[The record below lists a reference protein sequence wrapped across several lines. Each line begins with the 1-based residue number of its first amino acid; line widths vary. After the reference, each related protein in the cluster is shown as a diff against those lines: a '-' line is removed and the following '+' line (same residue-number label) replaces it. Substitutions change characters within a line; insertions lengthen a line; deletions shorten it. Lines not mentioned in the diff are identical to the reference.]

1 MVKSFF
7 QLRSCNPPDGTDA
20 SKTTKFGSHGGE
32 FVKLQK
38 TYDKIG
44 GERNMMK
51 LYSELAPVYDEMYR
65 SIFDYEMEARFYD
78 GLLAKYGRRSV
89 LEIGCGGGHLS
100 SPLQEAGYRYAGLD
114 LSADMLRIARRHHPG
129 TRFIRGDM
137 RKFALGRTFDAVII
151 TGRTFSH
158 LVRNEDVMGTL
169 KSVHAALRKN
179 GLLAFD
185 CFRADRVV
193 WDRGQESVQD
203 VKRGDTLFRR
213 LNRTSPNLE
222 TGWTFNWEAEYHIRK
237 EGRKEKVVKDK
248 TVLRA
253 FTADELGLFLKL
265 GGFDVLE
272 CGGEKFY
279 RVSALSRAARP
290 VRGRRGG
297 GDRYRQR

>member
-1 MVKSFF
+1 
-7 QLRSCNPPDGTDA
+7 
-20 SKTTKFGSHGGE
+20 
-32 FVKLQK
+32 
-38 TYDKIG
+38 
-44 GERNMMK
+44 MK
-51 LYSELAPVYDEMYR
+51 LYTVLAPVYDEMYR
-65 SIFDYEMEARFYD
+65 SIFDYEKEFRVYD
-78 GLLAKYGRRSV
+78 ELLAKHGCRSV

-100 SPLQEAGYRYAGLD
+100 SPLLQAGYRYAGLD

-129 TRFIRGDM
+129 ARFIRGDM
-137 RKFALGRTFDAVII
+137 RKFALGRTFDAAII

-158 LVRNEDVMGTL
+158 LVRNEDVLGTL
-169 KSVHAALRKN
+169 KSVYAALGKK

-193 WDRGQESVQD
+193 LDHGQESVQD

-237 EGRKEKVVKDK
+237 DARKEKVVKDR

-253 FTADELGLFLKL
+253 FTEDELGLFLKL
-265 GGFDVLE
+265 CGFEVLE
-272 CGGEKFY
+272 CRGEKFY

-290 VRGRRGG
+290 VRGRR
-297 GDRYRQR
+297 DRRDPHRQR

>member
-1 MVKSFF
+1 
-7 QLRSCNPPDGTDA
+7 
-20 SKTTKFGSHGGE
+20 
-32 FVKLQK
+32 
-38 TYDKIG
+38 
-44 GERNMMK
+44 MK

-65 SIFDYEMEARFYD
+65 SIFNYERESNFYD
-78 GLLAKYGRRSV
+78 GLLAKHGCRSV

-100 SPLQEAGYRYAGLD
+100 SPLMEAGYRYAGLD

-129 TRFIRGDM
+129 ARFIRGDM

-158 LVRNEDVMGTL
+158 LVRNEDVLGTL
-169 KSVHAALRKN
+169 KSVHAALGKK

-193 WDRGQESVQD
+193 LDRAQESVQD
-203 VKRGDTLFRR
+203 VTRGDTLFRR

-222 TGWTFNWEAEYHIRK
+222 TGWTFNWEAEYHIRE

-253 FTADELGLFLKL
+253 FTEDELRLFLKL
-265 GGFDVLE
+265 CGFDVLE
-272 CGGEKFY
+272 CAGEKFY
-279 RVSALSRAARP
+279 RLSALSRAARP
-290 VRGRRGG
+290 VRGRPDESGPH
-297 GDRYRQR
+297 RQR